1 MNPITWIKNKL
12 HQHNYDACKSSWA
25 FTTGNL
31 VMIRQYVCSC
41 GFEHPKS
48 STLVASLANMI
59 AAEEN
64 ESRINQGKDGEIVK
78 LVTTITQNGVSR
90 EEGW

>member
-1 MNPITWIKNKL
+1 
-12 HQHNYDACKSSWA
+12 
-25 FTTGNL
+25 
-31 VMIRQYVCSC
+31 
-41 GFEHPKS
+41 
-48 STLVASLANMI
+48 MI